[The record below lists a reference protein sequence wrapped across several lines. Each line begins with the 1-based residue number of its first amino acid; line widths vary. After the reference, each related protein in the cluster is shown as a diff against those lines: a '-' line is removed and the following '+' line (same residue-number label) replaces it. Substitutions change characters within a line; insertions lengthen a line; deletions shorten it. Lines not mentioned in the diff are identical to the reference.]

1 MQLIFSIISFGIS
14 GDDMDELI
22 PSLAVYLLVLTRVTA
37 FFVTAPLFSY
47 RSIPTTHRIILGALL
62 AWMLVYS
69 IEAPELEIDGAY
81 LLLVM
86 KEAMT
91 GLFIGIIAFIVM
103 SAIQIAGGF
112 IDFQMGFAIAN
123 VIDPQTGAQSPLL
136 GQFFN
141 SLAIL
146 LLLALN
152 GHHMLLDGIFY
163 SYQFIPIDQLW
174 PAFGEER
181 LIEFVVRTFAASFA
195 IAFQMAIPIVATLF
209 LVDLALGITARTVP
223 QLNIFVVGFPIK
235 IGVSFVVLF
244 ITMGV
249 MVQVMRKLFEVMIL
263 SMRDLMVLLGG
274 G

>member
-1 MQLIFSIISFGIS
+1 
-14 GDDMDELI
+14 MDELV
-22 PSLAVYLLVLTRVTA
+22 PSWTAYLLILTRITA
-37 FFVTAPLFSY
+37 FFVTVPLFSY
-47 RSIPTTHRIILGALL
+47 RSIPATQRIIFGALL
-62 AWMLVYS
+62 AWMLVYT
-69 IEAPELEIDGAY
+69 IDVPDMDIDGTY

-86 KEAMT
+86 KEAVI

-163 SYQFIPIDQLW
+163 SYQFMPVNHLW
-174 PAFGEER
+174 PAFGDER
-181 LIEFVVRTFAASFA
+181 LVEFVIRTFATSFA
-195 IAFQMAIPIVATLF
+195 IAFQMSIPVVATLF

-235 IGVSFVVLF
+235 IGVSFIVLL

-249 MVQVMRKLFEVMIL
+249 MIQVMRKLFEVMIAG
-263 SMRDLMVLLGG
+263 MRDLMIILGG

>member
-1 MQLIFSIISFGIS
+1 ME
-14 GDDMDELI
+14 ELI
-22 PSLAVYLLVLTRVTA
+22 PSFAAYLLILTRVTA
-37 FFVTAPLFSY
+37 FIVTVPLFSY
-47 RSIPTTHRIILGALL
+47 RAIPTTQRIIFAALL
-62 AWMLVYS
+62 AWMMVYT
-69 IEAPELEIDGAY
+69 IDAPALEINGLY
-81 LLLVM
+81 ILLII
-86 KEAMT
+86 KEATT
-91 GLFIGIIAFIVM
+91 GLFIGIVAYIVM

-141 SLAIL
+141 ALAIL
-146 LLLALN
+146 LLLTLN

-163 SYQFIPIDQLW
+163 SYRFIPIDLLW
-174 PAFGEER
+174 PAFGEGR
-181 LIEFVVRTFAASFA
+181 LIEFVIRTFATMFA

-235 IGVSFVVLF
+235 IGVSFLVLV
-244 ITMGV
+244 TMFTV
-249 MVQVMRKLFEVMIL
+249 MIAMMRKLFEVMM
-263 SMRDLMVLLGG
+263 SAMRDLMIILGG

>member
-1 MQLIFSIISFGIS
+1 ME
-14 GDDMDELI
+14 ELV
-22 PSLAVYLLVLTRVTA
+22 PSLTAYLLILTRITA
-37 FFVTAPLFSY
+37 FFVTVPLFSY
-47 RSIPTTHRIILGALL
+47 RSIPATQRIIFGALL
-62 AWMLVYS
+62 AWMLVYT
-69 IEAPELEIDGAY
+69 IDVPDMEIDGTY

-86 KEAMT
+86 KEAMI

-163 SYQFIPIDQLW
+163 SYQFMPMDQLW

-181 LIEFVVRTFAASFA
+181 LVEFVIQNICYLICNCLSNVY
-195 IAFQMAIPIVATLF
+195 PNCCDIVSSRLST
-209 LVDLALGITARTVP
+209 RNYSENSSTVEYICCRFP
-223 QLNIFVVGFPIK
+223 NQNWCQL
-235 IGVSFVVLF
+235 S
-244 ITMGV
+244 
-249 MVQVMRKLFEVMIL
+249 
-263 SMRDLMVLLGG
+263 SCC
-274 G
+274 

>member
-1 MQLIFSIISFGIS
+1 MEELVPSFAG
-14 GDDMDELI
+14 
-22 PSLAVYLLVLTRVTA
+22 YLLILTRVTA
-37 FFVTAPLFSY
+37 FFVTVPLFSY
-47 RSIPTTHRIILGALL
+47 RSIPTTQRIIFGALL
-62 AWMLVYS
+62 AWMMVYAVD
-69 IEAPELEIDGAY
+69 IPDIEIDGAY
-81 LLLVM
+81 LLLIV

-141 SLAIL
+141 SLALL

-163 SYQFIPIDQLW
+163 SYQFIPADQLW
-174 PAFGEER
+174 PAFGDER
-181 LIEFVVRTFAASFA
+181 LIEFVVKTFVSVFA
-195 IAFQMAIPIVATLF
+195 IAFQMSLPIVATLF
-209 LVDLALGITARTVP
+209 LVDLALGITARAVP

-235 IGVSFVVLF
+235 IGVSFIVLF
-244 ITMGV
+244 IMMAV
-249 MVQVMRKLFEVMIL
+249 MVQMMKNLFELMII
-263 SMRDLMVLLGG
+263 SMRDLMILLGG

>member
-1 MQLIFSIISFGIS
+1 MGELVPSF
-14 GDDMDELI
+14 
-22 PSLAVYLLVLTRVTA
+22 AAYLLILTRVTA
-37 FFVTAPLFSY
+37 FFVTLPLFSY
-47 RSIPTTHRIILGALL
+47 RAIPTTQRIIFGALL
-62 AWMLVYS
+62 AWMMVYA
-69 IEAPELEIDGAY
+69 IDAPDLEINGAF
-81 LLLVM
+81 LLLIV

-103 SAIQIAGGF
+103 AAIQIAGGF

-141 SLAIL
+141 SLALL

-163 SYQFIPIDQLW
+163 SYQFIPMDQLW

-181 LIEFVVRTFAASFA
+181 LIEFVVRTFAISFA
-195 IAFQMAIPIVATLF
+195 IAFQMSIPIVATLF
-209 LVDLALGITARTVP
+209 LVDLALGITARAVP

-235 IGVSFVVLF
+235 IGVSFIVLF
-244 ITMGV
+244 IMMAV
-249 MVQVMRKLFEVMIL
+249 MVQMMKNLFEVMII
-263 SMRDLMVLLGG
+263 SMRDLMILLGG